1 MGEPTAQSGLVVVVP
16 EAESAVGR
24 HRQSLD
30 VNARLGVPAH
40 VTVLFPFVPPRQID
54 AAVLARLERLFAR
67 TSPFDYRFARTAWF
81 DDDVLWLAPDDPSFF
96 RHLTETVY
104 ESFPDHPPFEGLFDD
119 VVPHLT
125 VGHGVDVSVLRA
137 AENAVARQL
146 PVTGRATE
154 VTLLT
159 QGVGG
164 GIWTTRATFTLG
176 RPVS

>member
-40 VTVLFPFVPPRQID
+40 VTVLFPFVPPSQID
-54 AAVLARLERLFAR
+54 AVVHARLELLFAR

-81 DDDVLWLAPDDPSFF
+81 NDDVLWLAPDDPSPF
-96 RHLTETVY
+96 RDLTETVY
-104 ESFPDHPPFEGLFDD
+104 ESFPDHPPFEGLFDA

-125 VGHGVDVSVLRA
+125 VGHGADASVLRA
-137 AENAVARQL
+137 AESVVVQQL
-146 PVTGRATE
+146 PITGRATE

-159 QGVGG
+159 QRVGG
-164 GIWTTRATFTLG
+164 GTWTTRARFALG
-176 RPVS
+176 RVG